1 MNTENRYQETDL
13 GNVSPNPRGE
23 YTPGTEY
30 EYLDLVTFDGGSYI
44 CIAELGTTTS
54 ISPESGKNTD
64 FWQCMTIPGDMTPE
78 YVAMHDRVVNLS
90 EQVEADAEEVR
101 AAEQNVSGMKENV
114 TQMQEQTRQ
123 SAESAERSKDSAA
136 GYAASADASRQA
148 AETSEQNINA
158 QVTGFDAH
166 VAEKTSESEQSIE
179 AARIA
184 ANKAMLAQQ
193 EQSVGE
199 VARVGGAAVSEAQT
213 AARVATEKASAASE
227 SEKNAKAS
235 ETAAKLSETNA
246 TKMAEQVAAD
256 KEQVAYDRT
265 AVENAKQEMTGS
277 VAQIEQNTQ
286 GITEL
291 KSDIDELSDEISF
304 TEYIN
309 ATYTENKYINEN
321 GAIANGNGMRI
332 ATLKNVKCND
342 VIVLTANT
350 TNYWTC
356 MFGYYAD
363 GTPHALDQGGYYS
376 NTEIKITDENIVT
389 VRAWSLG
396 ELRLKKYT
404 LMHYINKNKESISES
419 NENITEIKRE
429 VNGKPKYNFGYIDK
443 DGYLHSEPS
452 GVHKYA
458 EYNDVKV
465 NDEFIFSGGYQH
477 WGVLWGYDKNGSP
490 IQLLSAGTYYEEKV
504 TITNNAIVKVIGWS
518 DTRIKELSLLK
529 IGALNVSNNII
540 VDVNGFGDFT
550 DIQSAINYAHNNFD
564 VDNHPVTIFIRNGVY
579 NVSPTPTY
587 PFYAINKGANKISLI
602 GESRDGVI
610 IRCICTSELQ
620 GIALNVGGECT
631 ISNMTVENL
640 ADVSYTVETKLEG
653 SHRPYC
659 IHNDEPPADISHHYY
674 TTISNVKCYSECCCP
689 IGAGLHHKQTQRYDR
704 VECIFAENAVDYGQG
719 ALYLH
724 APYDASF
731 VADGIELVDC
741 VLLNYAKDSR
751 AISIPDVTGSQPIA
765 DVKLTFIRNM
775 TASATWHS
783 VFVQSL
789 KKNTI
794 ISNGNSDDVLN
805 YHSS

>member
-1 MNTENRYQETDL
+1 MARVIIPGFRKIEVSGGGEGGTTNYNDLTNKPFINNVPLVGNLRTSNLKLTDATLTEEGVPAEAKTVGAKLAEQSSNLTSEISRAKETEETLKSRIDTIASL
-13 GNVSPNPRGE
+13 PE
-23 YTPGTEY
+23 
-30 EYLDLVTFDGGSYI
+30 GSTTGD
-44 CIAELGTTTS
+44 AELQDIRVKADGTTATS
-54 ISPESGKNTD
+54 AGNA
-64 FWQCMTIPGDMTPE
+64 
-78 YVAMHDRVVNLS
+78 VR
-90 EQVEADAEEVR
+90 EQF
-101 AAEQNVSGMKENV
+101 S
-114 TQMQEQTRQ
+114 
-123 SAESAERSKDSAA
+123 
-136 GYAASADASRQA
+136 
-148 AETSEQNINA
+148 
-158 QVTGFDAH
+158 
-166 VAEKTSESEQSIE
+166 
-179 AARIA
+179 
-184 ANKAMLAQQ
+184 
-193 EQSVGE
+193 
-199 VARVGGAAVSEAQT
+199 
-213 AARVATEKASAASE
+213 
-227 SEKNAKAS
+227 
-235 ETAAKLSETNA
+235 
-246 TKMAEQVAAD
+246 
-256 KEQVAYDRT
+256 
-265 AVENAKQEMTGS
+265 
-277 VAQIEQNTQ
+277 
-286 GITEL
+286 EL
-291 KSDIDELSDEISF
+291 KSDLDELSDEISF

-309 ATYTENKYINEN
+309 ATYTENKYINET
-321 GAIANGNGMRI
+321 GIIVNGNETRI

-396 ELRLKKYT
+396 ELTLKKYA

-429 VNGKPKYNFGYIDK
+429 VNGKPKYNFGYIDEG
-443 DGYLHSEPS
+443 GYLHSEPS
-452 GVHKYA
+452 GANKYA

-465 NDEFIFSGGYQH
+465 NDEFIFSGGYPS

-490 IQLLSAGTYYEEKV
+490 IELLSSGNYYEEKV

-518 DTRIKELSLLK
+518 DTTIKELSLLK

-564 VDNHPVTIFIRNGVY
+564 VNNHPVTIFIKNGVY
-579 NVSPTPTY
+579 NVSPTSTY

-640 ADVSYTVETKLEG
+640 ADASYTAETRLEG
-653 SHRPYC
+653 NHRPYC
-659 IHNDEPPADISHHYY
+659 IHNDEPPTDTSHHYY

-751 AISIPDVTGSQPIA
+751 AISIPDVSGSQPIA

-775 TASATWHS
+775 TASATWDP

-789 KKNTI
+789 EKKTI
-794 ISNGNSDDVLN
+794 ISNGNSHDGLN